1 MRYYL
6 TFFLLT
12 VFPAIRAQSI
22 LSTTQWKLEGTND
35 EVHFTS
41 DSIRVYIE
49 KVVTGTYSY
58 SLADG
63 TLNTRRHSPERPG
76 GFQLPLRS
84 TARLA
89 GNGETLLL
97 FPMDQ
102 KDGSSPVVTL
112 RTKRTANL
120 PHYDWSYRSLRRDS
134 IPGSSYYDAC
144 ALLANTPGRPVIIGV
159 IDTGIDQTHSQLN
172 KSIWTNLKEKPGNH
186 LDDDKNGY
194 VDDVHGWYW
203 TALSN
208 GTFMTTDLSEAIRVL
223 QGDSLGNTNP
233 GVAEQARR
241 IYQHESEKL
250 ALLKM
255 AVSDTARLKQTLA
268 SLATYAGDGAVTLTT
283 LQGLPTGSDSVQT
296 GVRLLT
302 IESYRG
308 RPTNWAQLSARL
320 IGFAPRLHAAYKE
333 MAAYAF
339 NRDYKPLTNGV
350 RFAGQSVGPT
360 LSRSEILA
368 HGTYVAGVLTAP
380 LSAGVDKAEGQYMSI
395 MDLAAAPPT
404 GDERDELL
412 AKAIRYAVDNGASVI
427 NISVAKKLSAH
438 RDLVDAALLHA
449 LKKDVL
455 VINCAGNDSND
466 NDVTPYYPVGPVSLS
481 GNVIGDNFIEVGNSS
496 PEWNEKLPF
505 YSSNYGHSSVDLF
518 APGVQI
524 RTATPGQQYATIS
537 GTSLS
542 APLVARVAAL
552 IRSHFPNLTACS
564 VKAIL
569 MKSVRKPV
577 FMVLKPGTAQLV
589 AMSDLCSSG
598 GILDAEAAVRLAIS
612 RSAQVK

>member
-22 LSTTQWKLEGTND
+22 LSTTQWKLEGKND
-35 EVHFTS
+35 EIHFTP
-41 DSIRVYIE
+41 DSIRIYTENI
-49 KVVTGTYSY
+49 VTGTYSY
-58 SLADG
+58 SLSDG
-63 TLNTRRHSPERPG
+63 RLRTKRHSPERSG
-76 GFQLPLRS
+76 GFQLPARAA
-84 TARLA
+84 ARLA

-97 FPMDQ
+97 FPVDR
-102 KDGSSPVVTL
+102 KDGSSATITL
-112 RTKRTANL
+112 RAKRAVNL
-120 PHYDWSYRSLRRDS
+120 PQYDWSYRSLRRDS
-134 IPGSSYYDAC
+134 VAGCSYYDAC
-144 ALLANTPGRPVIIGV
+144 ALLANTPGQPVIVGV
-159 IDTGIDQTHSQLN
+159 IDTGIDQTHSQL
-172 KSIWTNLKEKPGNH
+172 KQSIWTNSKEKPGNR

-194 VDDVHGWYW
+194 VDDMHGWYW
-203 TALSN
+203 TALSD

-241 IYQHESEKL
+241 IYQRESEKL

-255 AVSDTARLKQTLA
+255 AVSDTARLKRTLA

-283 LQGLPTGSDSVQT
+283 LQGLPVGSDSVQK

-320 IGFAPRLHAAYKE
+320 TDFAPRLHAAYKE
-333 MAAYAF
+333 MTAYAF
-339 NRDYKPLTNGV
+339 NRDYQPLTDGV
-350 RFAGQSVGPT
+350 RFAGQGEGPV
-360 LSRSEILA
+360 LNRADVLG
-368 HGTYVAGVLTAP
+368 HGTYVAGILTAP
-380 LSAGVDKAEGQYMSI
+380 LSVTVEKAEGSYMSI

-412 AKAIRYAVDNGASVI
+412 AKAICYAVDNGASVI

-438 RDLVDAALLHA
+438 RSLVDAALLHA

-466 NDVTPYYPVGPVSLS
+466 NDETPYFPVGPVNLP

-496 PEWNEKLPF
+496 TEWNEKLPF
-505 YSSNYGHSSVDLF
+505 YSSNYGRSSVDLF

-524 RTATPGQQYATIS
+524 RTTAPGQQYATIS

-552 IRSHFPNLTACS
+552 IRSHFPNLTAGT

-569 MKSVRKPV
+569 MESVRKPV
-577 FMVLKPGTAQLV
+577 FSVLKPGTAQLV
-589 AMSDLCSSG
+589 AMRELCSSG
-598 GILDAEAAVRLAIS
+598 GILDAEAAVRLAMS